1 MLTLE
6 TLKQNTAL
14 QGLTDEQFNA
24 IAEMS
29 KNDENVVIGN
39 RIGALHGQYDADI
52 LSVTGISKKDGEK
65 SYDYAKRI
73 LSDYKKQVTDLQSQI
88 AKGNGDDALKQ
99 QLKDTKAQ
107 VTQLQAK
114 LTEKVTE
121 IANNQANFD
130 KQLKDTHVDYAFKA
144 ATAGLKFKQGITEP
158 IQQTLLSAA
167 KAEILS
173 KGTPDFID
181 NGKGGKSLVFRNA
194 DGNILNNPK
203 NNLNPFT
210 IQELIMET
218 ALKDVIDTNRVVTGG
233 GTGNGGSGKG
243 GNSVSID
250 FSGIR
255 SQVEADRA
263 IESYLLSQGLT
274 RDSQEFADKSLQ
286 IRTENNIAELP
297 IK

>member
-286 IRTENNIAELP
+286 IRTENNVAELP

>member
-114 LTEKVTE
+114 LTEKETE

-167 KAEILS
+167 KAEVLS

-274 RDSQEFADKSLQ
+274 RDSQEFADNSLQ
-286 IRTENNIAELP
+286 IRNENNIAELP